1 MECIQKELLD
11 KIKHLSD
18 NNPILILNNEIIS
31 EQEFINSLL
40 VMSNKLIEENKSSQ
54 NKTNKDIEK
63 NKDKKLDIR

>member
-63 NKDKKLDIR
+63 I